1 MPHQIIYIRFSCS
14 ATKFS
19 VFPTRKSKFVIF
31 QKSRPRWLTRV
42 RGKMSTTVHKF
53 GISAPIQCHAWSG
66 DRSGLAISHN
76 NNAVEV
82 HQRSEAGWQ
91 QVDQLDQHDLR
102 VNDIDWAP
110 KTDRIVTCSADRN
123 AYVWT
128 KGYIFLNHN
137 YWLRIT
143 FLLPDFLLP
152 VLYFKVANYSKKA
165 RKFKIKKSE
174 NFFRYYLGRS

>member
-1 MPHQIIYIRFSCS
+1 MPRGFVVDWRRYLNDLSYQFIKMQAYTFQSYLHQIIYFLFSCLRQS
-14 ATKFS
+14 FLWFFS
-19 VFPTRKSKFVIF
+19 VFPTRKLKY
-31 QKSRPRWLTRV
+31 SRKADRV
-42 RGKMSTTVHKF
+42 DWPESAGRMSTTVHKF

-82 HQRSEAGWQ
+82 HQRSEAGWL

-137 YWLRIT
+137 YW
-143 FLLPDFLLP
+143 
-152 VLYFKVANYSKKA
+152 
-165 RKFKIKKSE
+165 
-174 NFFRYYLGRS
+174 